1 MNKEMTETTKP
12 ETYKPETYYIFVR
25 PKGSFSVKNRFIS
38 INKSTSLDRT
48 AEDITVSLVDNLS
61 EATLFGEELQDA
73 LNMVKFFYNKKD
85 YTISVATI
93 TQSLL

>member
-1 MNKEMTETTKP
+1 MTETTKP

-61 EATLFGEELQDA
+61 EATIFGEELQDA

>member
-61 EATLFGEELQDA
+61 EATIFGEELQDA

>member
-61 EATLFGEELQDA
+61 EAL
-73 LNMVKFFYNKKD
+73 
-85 YTISVATI
+85 IS
-93 TQSLL
+93 

>member
-25 PKGSFSVKNRFIS
+25 PKGSFLDKNRFIS
-38 INKSTSLDRT
+38 IKKSNSLDRT
-48 AEDITVSLVDNLS
+48 VEDITVSLADNLS
-61 EATLFGEELQDA
+61 EATIFGEELQDA
-73 LNMVKFFYNKKD
+73 LNMVKFFYNEKD